1 MADPSSLQNLHD
13 IVMPLIVS
21 WWPPAPGWYAVASG
35 ILIGVVWFIWQRYRQ
50 WRADAYRRAALNEL
64 SRLKGLIDSGERE
77 PALRKL
83 PELVKRTA
91 MSVWPREKVAAL
103 SGTGW
108 LQFLDQFGNT
118 EAFTKGDG
126 RLLTDLSYAGHAKLN
141 TMPENQ
147 INSLMQVVEKWIH
160 EHRVG

>member
-13 IVMPLIVS
+13 IVMPPTVS

-35 ILIGVVWFIWQRYRQ
+35 ILIGIVWFIWQRYWQ

-64 SRLKGLIDSGERE
+64 SRLKSLIDSEERE

-91 MSVWPREKVAAL
+91 MSAWPREKLAAL
-103 SGTGW
+103 TGNGW
-108 LQFLDQFGNT
+108 LQFLDRFGNT
-118 EAFTKGDG
+118 DAFTKGDG
-126 RLLTDLSYAGHAKLN
+126 QLLTELPYAGHQKLN
-141 TMPENQ
+141 GISDDQ
-147 INSLMQVVEKWIH
+147 VFSLVKIVEKWIL
-160 EHRVG
+160 EHRAG